1 MVMSKQIFFLPVSL
15 MLLLLIGC
23 SSEAERGDYIFSKKM
38 QDDIPRIEVVL
49 NITKQEALNKSI
61 DEFLN
66 NDDPD
71 DVIIYHVRDKNVYD
85 DLQLGERITVKSA
98 SGYTMLSAPPQKIA
112 DEIIR
117 YSEKK

>member
-1 MVMSKQIFFLPVSL
+1 MSKQIFFLPVSL

-23 SSEAERGDYIFSKKM
+23 NSEPERGDYIFAKKV
-38 QDDIPRIEVVL
+38 QDNIPRIEVVL
-49 NITKQEALNKSI
+49 NITKKEALNKTL

-66 NDDPD
+66 NEDPD
-71 DVIIYHVRDKNVYD
+71 DVVIYHVNDKGLYE
-85 DLQLGERITVKSA
+85 DLQLGERVTVKSA